1 MARKDALLRLHQR
14 LLAKRDSLR
23 RTLADEMG
31 LSEPSKAGGGDVG
44 DEANDGVQAELHSQL
59 AALESRELRQIERAI
74 ELIREGSYGKC
85 EGCGGSIP
93 IARLTALPYSLLCVQ
108 CAQRVEERRAEG
120 LEDDADWESAYE
132 FEGRLN
138 DRDISLND
146 IDVDFS

>member
-1 MARKDALLRLHQR
+1 MSRKDALLRLHQR
-14 LLAKRDSLR
+14 LLAKREALR

-31 LSEPSKAGGGDVG
+31 MSEPGKSGGGDVG

-74 ELIREGSYGKC
+74 ELIREGNYGKC
-85 EGCGGSIP
+85 EGCGSSIP
-93 IARLTALPYSLLCVQ
+93 IARLTALPYSLQCVA
-108 CAQRVEERRAEG
+108 CAQRLEERRAQG

-132 FEGRLN
+132 FEGRFN
-138 DRDISLND
+138 ERDISIGD